1 MIEAPVRSH
10 RRSAVLRVLAAAI
23 VVSGP
28 ALICT
33 ISRAAAQGSGTT
45 ASEFREPV
53 TLATKDGVLEVRL
66 TARQGRVSLDTA
78 TKPVENFLLFDY
90 EIIRG
95 TASNGVRDGKGLFPA
110 PTLQVYPGERL
121 IVHLDNALS
130 GLTIADY
137 FSPQY
142 TSKGGNVP
150 LYPIQLKDSPLNL
163 HVHGVHISPKG
174 NSDNVM
180 LYIPAGMSNTYT
192 YDVPR
197 DMPQGAYWYHSHLHS
212 LTAPHAYMGLAGL
225 LAIGRTDGNLPAV
238 TRERLPIR
246 NMLLQYNFV
255 FDRKGAA
262 PQLNNAN
269 WPQYVST
276 IVPPKGDELARGTYR
291 PLLAPVNF
299 ASSPAGTKFPTGWY
313 SGPLSIRNDRGLLQ
327 TIPSNLQR
335 FTASDGR
342 SALDLPANP
351 ALPDAERDVQ
361 FTVNGQFQPVIRSK
375 AGQTEIWVL
384 ANVSDFAYIN
394 VQLTETAT
402 GRHPRIAIVGQDGNP
417 AGEVHYPPTEDGT
430 RLLIPPASR
439 FAIAVTMPAEGD
451 LVLEM
456 PPRGGGGKTI
466 TQPGILYTSNGTPNP
481 TAVLGSVSV
490 QPSAVSYVDG
500 FFAFPTQKL
509 ATAVSAGSGGTTVAF
524 PGGEKLGAYTS
535 FVDLTDAKPDV
546 TRKILIS
553 GGFLNDKA
561 TTSDPKAFVYAFDAA
576 AFPNMPLLQPRLG
589 SVEEWRFINHNND
602 EHPIHV
608 HVNDFQVI
616 DYYDPTTGLRTG
628 PDRFGV
634 DNANAPAP
642 TMQIDES
649 VIEPGLLT
657 IRTRFDTYD
666 GLFVMHCHRLN
677 HEDNGLMA
685 LINVIPAISSYAL
698 VVPGAPGR
706 ATQVRV
712 LDGADHRLIATLT
725 PFPGYE
731 GSLSVAMGDVD
742 GNGVLDLVVGSGQG
756 LAPEVI
762 VFSGVAGPGKTA
774 FATELARFPV
784 FEPAARGGISV
795 AATQIDGTT
804 ADNIVV
810 GSGPGAQSAVRVY
823 GTALPAPGTAPK
835 LFASF
840 SPYPGETTGVSL
852 ATGFVDFSTGRNS
865 IVTAP
870 GAGTQTDVKVFA
882 FPLLKPIAG
891 AKPTAGDK
899 SADHAGLHGT
909 RIDTPVNTARFSPFG
924 PAYTGGVS
932 LATGWLAGA
941 LGGAKRIVVGQ
952 LAGEGIVKVFSSGS
966 ALDGGPDMYLHSPT
980 EHGHGA
986 HFREIASLNPFGQGG
1001 SVHVAT
1007 TSTTM
1012 GANLLVGGAAGSGTD
1027 ARVLAFDFARSRSD
1041 ASRLEARALGEAAH
1055 LAGAPVA
1062 VLGGD

>member
-1 MIEAPVRSH
+1 MNQASFRPRS
-10 RRSAVLRVLAAAI
+10 RPSLLRAFALAVLVGAPCL
-23 VVSGP
+23 SGFASP
-28 ALICT
+28 ALAQGPG
-33 ISRAAAQGSGTT
+33 RAAP
-45 ASEFREPV
+45 EFREPV

-66 TARQGRVSLDTA
+66 TARQGRAALDTA
-78 TKPVENFLLFDY
+78 SKPVENFLLFDY
-90 EIIRG
+90 ELIRG
-95 TASNGVRDGKGLFPA
+95 TASNGVSDGKGLFPA
-110 PTLQVYPGERL
+110 PTLQVFPGERL

-142 TSKGGNVP
+142 TAKGGEVP
-150 LYPIQLKDSPLNL
+150 LYPIQLKNSPVNL

-212 LTAPHAYMGLAGL
+212 LTSPQTYMGLAGL

-238 TRERLPIR
+238 TRDRIPIR

-255 FDRKGAA
+255 FDRNGAA

-276 IVPPKGDELARGTYR
+276 MVPPKGTELADGTYR
-291 PLLAPVNF
+291 PSLAPVNF
-299 ASSPAGTKFPTGWY
+299 AGSPSGTKFPTGWY
-313 SGPLSIRNDRGLLQ
+313 AGPLSIRNDRGLLQ
-327 TIPSNLQR
+327 AIPSNLQR
-335 FTASDGR
+335 FTAGDGR
-342 SALDLPANP
+342 TALDLPENP
-351 ALPDAERDVQ
+351 ALPDRERDVQ

-375 AGQTEIWVL
+375 AGQTEVWVL

-402 GRHPRIAIVGQDGNP
+402 GRHPKIAILGQDGNP
-417 AGEVHYPPTEDGT
+417 AGEVHYPPTDDGT

-456 PPRGGGGKTI
+456 PPRGGGAKTI

-481 TAVLGSVSV
+481 SAVLGSLSV
-490 QPSAVSYVDG
+490 QPSAISYVDG

-509 ATAVSAGSGGTTVAF
+509 ATAMAAGAGGTTIAF
-524 PGGEKLGAYTS
+524 AEGQKLGAYTS

-561 TTSDPKAFVYAFDAA
+561 TTADPKAFVYAFDAA
-576 AFPNMPLLQPRLG
+576 AFPNMPLIQPRLG

-616 DYYDPTTGLRTG
+616 TYYDPTTGLRTG

-685 LINVIPAISSYAL
+685 LINVIPAISSYAV

-706 ATQVRV
+706 PTQIRV
-712 LDGADHRLIATLT
+712 LDGADHRVIATLT

-731 GSLSVAMGDVD
+731 GSVSVAMGDVD
-742 GNGVLDLVVGSGQG
+742 GNGILDLVVGSGQG

-762 VFSGVAGPGKTA
+762 VFSGANGPGKTA

-784 FEPAARGGISV
+784 FEPSARGGISV
-795 AATQIDGTT
+795 AATQVDGTT

-810 GSGPGAQSAVRVY
+810 GSGPGAASTVRVY
-823 GTALPAPGTAPK
+823 GTALPARGIAPK

-840 SPYPGETTGVSL
+840 SPYPGDTAGVSL

-870 GAGTQTDVKVFA
+870 GPGTPSEVKVFA
-882 FPLLKPIAG
+882 FPLLTPIAG
-891 AKPTAGDK
+891 AKAEG
-899 SADHAGLHGT
+899 HAGMHGAAV
-909 RIDTPVNTARFSPFG
+909 DTPVNSARFSPFG
-924 PAYTGGVS
+924 SDYKGGVS

-941 LGGAKRIVVGQ
+941 LGGAERIVVGQ
-952 LAGEGIVKVFSSGS
+952 LAGDGTVKVFSSGS

-986 HFREIASLNPFGQGG
+986 HFRAIASLNPFGKAGP
-1001 SVHVAT
+1001 VHVAT
-1007 TSTTM
+1007 TSTTT
-1012 GANLLVGGAAGSGTD
+1012 GANLLVGGGGGSGTG
-1027 ARVLAFDFARSRSD
+1027 ARVLTFDFVRSGAD
-1041 ASRLEARALGEAAH
+1041 AALLEPLALGDAIS
-1055 LAGAPVA
+1055 LAGAPIA
-1062 VLGGD
+1062 VLGGN

>member
-1 MIEAPVRSH
+1 MIQAPASSH
-10 RRSAVLRVLAAAI
+10 WQTEPLR
-23 VVSGP
+23 
-28 ALICT
+28 ALIAALVVASAAMICMIT
-33 ISRAAAQGSGTT
+33 RVAAQGPGITSP
-45 ASEFREPV
+45 EFREPV

-66 TARQGRVSLDTA
+66 TARQGRVALDTA
-78 TKPVENFLLFDY
+78 AKPVENFLLFDY
-90 EIIRG
+90 ELIRG
-95 TASNGVRDGKGLFPA
+95 TGSNGAKDGKGLFPA

-142 TSKGGNVP
+142 TAKGGDVP
-150 LYPIQLKDSPLNL
+150 LYPMQLRDSPLNL

-212 LTAPHAYMGLAGL
+212 LTSPQAYMGLAGL

-238 TRERLPIR
+238 TQNRIPIR

-255 FDRKGAA
+255 FDRGGPA

-276 IVPPKGDELARGTYR
+276 IVPPKADELAKGTYR
-291 PLLAPVNF
+291 PILAPVNF
-299 ASSPAGTKFPTGWY
+299 AAAPAGSKFPTGWY

-327 TIPSNLQR
+327 AIPSNLQR

-342 SALDLPANP
+342 TALDLPANP
-351 ALPDAERDVQ
+351 ALPDRERDVQ
-361 FTVNGQFQPVIRSK
+361 FTVNGQFQPMIRSK

-384 ANVSDFAYIN
+384 ANISDFAYIN

-402 GRHPRIAIVGQDGNP
+402 GRHPQIAIVGHDGNP
-417 AGEVHYPPTEDGT
+417 AGEVHYPPTENGT
-430 RLLIPPASR
+430 QLLIPPASR
-439 FAIAVTMPAEGD
+439 FAIAVTLPTEGD

-456 PPRGGGGKTI
+456 PPRGGGARTI
-466 TQPGILYTSNGTPNP
+466 SQPGILYTSNGTSNP
-481 TAVLGSVSV
+481 TAVLGSLSV

-509 ATAVSAGSGGTTVAF
+509 ATASPASTGGTTIAF
-524 PGGEKLGAYTS
+524 AEGQKLGAYTS
-535 FVDLTDAKPDV
+535 FVDLTDATPDV

-561 TTSDPKAFVYAFDAA
+561 TVSDPKSFVYAFDAA
-576 AFPNMPLLQPRLG
+576 AFPNMPLIQPRLG
-589 SVEEWRFINHNND
+589 SVEEWRFVNHNND

-649 VIEPGLLT
+649 VIEPGILT
-657 IRTRFDTYD
+657 IRSRFDTYD

-685 LINVIPAISSYAL
+685 LINVIPAISSYAV
-698 VVPGAPGR
+698 VVPGTSGR
-706 ATQVRV
+706 PTEVRV
-712 LDGADHRLIATLT
+712 LDGADNRLMATLT

-731 GSLSVAMGDVD
+731 GSLSVAMGDID
-742 GNGVLDLVVGSGQG
+742 GNGVLDLLVGSGQG

-762 VFSGVAGPGKTA
+762 VYSGEARPGKTA
-774 FATELARFPV
+774 FATELTRFPV

-795 AATQIDGTT
+795 AATQVDGTT

-823 GTALPAPGTAPK
+823 GTALPTPGTAPK

-840 SPYPGETTGVSL
+840 SPYPSDTAGVSL

-870 GAGTQTDVKVFA
+870 GPGTPTEVKVFA

-891 AKPTAGDK
+891 ATPAGH
-899 SADHAGLHGT
+899 ADMHGAS
-909 RIDTPVNTARFSPFG
+909 IDTPVNTARFSPFG
-924 PAYTGGVS
+924 PAYKGGVS

-952 LAGEGIVKVFSSGS
+952 LAGDGTVKVFSSGS

-986 HFREIASLNPFGQGG
+986 HFREIASLSPFGTSGA
-1001 SVHVAT
+1001 VHVAA

-1012 GANLLVGGAAGSGTD
+1012 GANLLVGGAGTSGTD
-1027 ARVLAFDFARSRSD
+1027 ARVLKFEFVRSGTD
-1041 ASRLEARALGEAAH
+1041 ASRLEARALGEAVS
-1055 LAGAPVA
+1055 LSGAPA
-1062 VLGGD
+1062 VILGGD